1 MDRGKEKTTA
11 PYPPVSADGGQPL
24 SQKPNQSI
32 AEEQTEHKP
41 QERDFREILWQIDRV
56 NDPAYLPS
64 LSMNELYDHVFPGK
78 PPVVEGLL
86 YPGVYLFVG
95 APKVGKSFLM
105 AQLAYHVS
113 MGLPL
118 WGYEVRQGTVLY
130 LALEDDY
137 PRLQE
142 RLYRMFGA
150 DSAGGLFLSISAH
163 TLGGGLEKQL
173 EGFVQE
179 HPDTRLIIID
189 TLQKIRETGDERYSY
204 ASDYEVITKLKRFAD
219 ASGVCVLL
227 VHHTRKQQADDRFDK
242 ISGTNGLMGAA
253 DGAFL
258 LQKERRTDS
267 AATLDISGRDLQD
280 QRLYLK
286 KDEERLAWELERRE
300 TELHKEL
307 PAPVLEA
314 VAALVTAERPEW
326 NGTATD
332 LAAVLGLDIQP
343 NALTKR
349 LNVRAG
355 KLLLDFH
362 IGYTNTHIRTG
373 SRIRLALVEEV

>member
-11 PYPPVSADGGQPL
+11 PYPPVGADGGQPL

-41 QERDFREILWQIDRV
+41 QERDFREILRQIDRV

-64 LSMNELYDHVFPGK
+64 LSMNELYARVFPSK

-118 WGYEVRQGTVLY
+118 WGYEVRRGAVLY

-267 AATLDISGRDLQD
+267 AAMLDISGRDLQD

-286 KDEERLAWELERRE
+286 KDEERLVWELERRE
-300 TELHKEL
+300 TELHKE
-307 PAPVLEA
+307 PPDPVLEA
-314 VAALVTAERPEW
+314 VAALVTAEQPEW

-373 SRIRLALVEEV
+373 SRIRLAWVEEV